1 MIIRPIRK
9 IHRKKRRRNRDA
21 FFSYH
26 TIHGLFL
33 HVSVLVHDSLDVG
46 GGETAINLAVD
57 QSNGGK
63 TAGTDATQRSEGE
76 ETGFPLM
83 LRNQSFTQRTERP

>member
-9 IHRKKRRRNRDA
+9 IRRKKRRRNRDA

-26 TIHGLFL
+26 TIHGLFF
-33 HVSVLVHDSLDVG
+33 HVSVLVHDVFHIR

-57 QSNGGK
+57 QSHGGK
-63 TAGTDATQRSEGE
+63 TAGTDAAQRGEGE
-76 ETGFPLM
+76 ETVLPLM